1 MKLLV
6 FVLNKHEKLD
16 ALMTEFVHVGITG
29 ATILESRGMAKV
41 LREHDEEDIPFLGS
55 LRGLLNP
62 ERAKSDTILAVI
74 RDDQLKTAVE
84 TIERIAGC
92 LETENTGIVFSVPID
107 YVKGFREH

>member
-16 ALMTEFVHVGITG
+16 ELMTEFVHVGING

-62 ERAKSDTILAVI
+62 QRAKSDTILTVL
-74 RDDQLKTAVE
+74 RDDQMQIAVE
-84 TIERIAGC
+84 TIERVAGC
-92 LETENTGIVFSVPID
+92 LDTENSGILFSIPLD